1 MMFTVLYLL
10 LIVALVLFSWVGSI
24 YGLLLP
30 DGTMLPNILSEES
43 VRWFVR
49 HSIDNIAAAPF
60 VEILLV
66 LISISA
72 LRSSRFMAAAFHQK
86 QLTRRHRYALRTSL
100 VVFAVCLCAL
110 LLGIAPGGNLLSV
123 TGHIAGGPFSS
134 GWLFLLAVVIC
145 LPCIIYGRMSGQ
157 WHTEKEILVGLSAEI
172 VRCADCFVTCIVASQ
187 LVATMRYVCLF
198 DLLGWSDT
206 LITLTETIVYA
217 LPFIWRWL
225 MSSGVHR
232 IS

>member
-1 MMFTVLYLL
+1 MELSLKCYSNFFCYLNNAMTFL
-10 LIVALVLFSWVGSI
+10 FKTNFLINYSSNSSSSFVSFSFPFKI
-24 YGLLLP
+24 PRCL
-30 DGTMLPNILSEES
+30 I
-43 VRWFVR
+43 FV
-49 HSIDNIAAAPF
+49 
-60 VEILLV
+60 
-66 LISISA
+66 
-72 LRSSRFMAAAFHQK
+72 
-86 QLTRRHRYALRTSL
+86 
-100 VVFAVCLCAL
+100 
-110 LLGIAPGGNLLSV
+110 LLSV

-206 LITLTETIVYA
+206 LITLAETIVYA

-225 MSSGVHR
+225 MSSGAHR

>member
-1 MMFTVLYLL
+1 MM
-10 LIVALVLFSWVGSI
+10 
-24 YGLLLP
+24 
-30 DGTMLPNILSEES
+30 
-43 VRWFVR
+43 R
-49 HSIDNIAAAPF
+49 
-60 VEILLV
+60 
-66 LISISA
+66 
-72 LRSSRFMAAAFHQK
+72 
-86 QLTRRHRYALRTSL
+86 
-100 VVFAVCLCAL
+100 CLCAL

-206 LITLTETIVYA
+206 LITLAETIVYA

-225 MSSGVHR
+225 MSSGAHR

>member
-100 VVFAVCLCAL
+100 VVFAVCKC
-110 LLGIAPGGNLLSV
+110 N
-123 TGHIAGGPFSS
+123 
-134 GWLFLLAVVIC
+134 
-145 LPCIIYGRMSGQ
+145 IYYRDI
-157 WHTEKEILVGLSAEI
+157 K
-172 VRCADCFVTCIVASQ
+172 RK
-187 LVATMRYVCLF
+187 
-198 DLLGWSDT
+198 
-206 LITLTETIVYA
+206 
-217 LPFIWRWL
+217 
-225 MSSGVHR
+225 
-232 IS
+232 